1 MTSFLPVYASV
12 TDNWTRDILGLAVA
26 PKLASVKVLV
36 LGQLSMHLVVVVV
49 VVVVVVFV
57 FVVVVVVA
65 VVLVVVV
72 VYTST
77 ASNLCLTEN
86 ISDVTEIDVGVDAAV
101 TSRHVDRHHG
111 HGASLADARHRRPVA
126 DTFTGGHRD
135 ASVATNQR
143 DVQSRNKIRKRIS
156 GSVSRP
162 EICGGQHSHHPGQRP
177 GDES

>member
-1 MTSFLPVYASV
+1 MTSFLPKHASV

-26 PKLASVKVLV
+26 HKLASVKVLV
-36 LGQLSMHLVVVVV
+36 LGQLSMHLVVV
-49 VVVVVVFV
+49 
-57 FVVVVVVA
+57 
-65 VVLVVVV
+65 VVVV

-135 ASVATNQR
+135 ASVATHQR
-143 DVQSRNKIRKRIS
+143 DVQSRNEIRKRIS
-156 GSVSRP
+156 GSVSGP
-162 EICGGQHSHHPGQRP
+162 EIRGGQHSHHPGQRP

>member
-12 TDNWTRDILGLAVA
+12 TDNWTSDILGLAVA
-26 PKLASVKVLV
+26 HKLASVKVLV

-49 VVVVVVFV
+49 FVFV
-57 FVVVVVVA
+57 FVVVVA
-65 VVLVVVV
+65 VVVVVVV

-135 ASVATNQR
+135 ASVATHQR
-143 DVQSRNKIRKRIS
+143 DVQSRDKIRKRIS
-156 GSVSRP
+156 GSVSGP
-162 EICGGQHSHHPGQRP
+162 EIRGGQHSHHPGQRP